1 MNARFGRPCTDCD
14 AATDQQC
21 DETCPSPAW
30 LGERDGLSAHE
41 GAIVSL
47 IVLGL
52 SNQEVAGALHVSMHS
67 TKTHI
72 RSAYRKMG
80 VTKRTQAI
88 SWGVH
93 HGLRLTAPAARLN
106 EGGEQ

>member
-1 MNARFGRPCTDCD
+1 MDPTPDDCPCLISPRPTTS
-14 AATDQQC
+14 AT
-21 DETCPSPAW
+21 W
-30 LGERDGLSAHE
+30 LGDHDGLSAHE

-52 SNQEVAGALHVSMHS
+52 SNPEISDALDMSLHS

-80 VTKRTQAI
+80 VTSRTQAI
-88 SWGVH
+88 SWGYE
-93 HGLRLTAPAARLN
+93 HGLRLTTRPARPN
-106 EGGEQ
+106 KGGQV